1 MVKTNCDAAV
11 MQLRG
16 LQEQEDWLANTMDN
30 SGGVLQERLVGVGL
44 IQAESRM
51 RSLQLIW

>member
-16 LQEQEDWLANTMDN
+16 LQKQEDWLANTMDN